1 MLTDDDLDAIRHDA
15 EIMARFPHI
24 PRPVTS
30 CVRRLAEQAL
40 LLVDEVVRLRQE
52 EVGNA
57 DRTGPGGDR

>member
-15 EIMARFPHI
+15 EMMSRFPHI

-40 LLVDEVVRLRQE
+40 LLVDEVVRLRGVDGGE
-52 EVGNA
+52 EKESGN
-57 DRTGPGGDR
+57 G